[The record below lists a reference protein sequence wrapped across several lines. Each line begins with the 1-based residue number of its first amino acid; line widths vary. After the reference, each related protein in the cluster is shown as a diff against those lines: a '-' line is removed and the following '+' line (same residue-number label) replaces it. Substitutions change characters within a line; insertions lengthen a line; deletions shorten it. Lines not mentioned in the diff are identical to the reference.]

1 MGESYV
7 DVQKNIPAAESGKFT
22 GPELDA
28 QAMCV
33 SKSIRPAWLESRGWG
48 DGGEEGYGCWEI
60 TGVGPGAGAS
70 SGVNL

>member
-7 DVQKNIPAAESGKFT
+7 DVQKNIPAVEDGKFT

-28 QAMCV
+28 QAMCA
-33 SKSIRPAWLESRGWG
+33 SKSIRPAWMESRGWG
-48 DGGEEGYGCWEI
+48 DGRVKGYGCWEI

-70 SGVNL
+70 SGANL